1 MRWRRPLR
9 RRQAGRRVSRRFA
22 RNFMAIRDIQSPVD
36 MLIAGDP
43 QHLGG
48 YWLSGRLGA
57 GGQGVVYEAYAE
69 DGVRVAIKVL
79 HGGQAEQLA
88 KEATAAQRVASFCTA
103 RVITAELEGPRP
115 YIVSEYVPGP
125 NLRKAVGEGRRFA
138 GGDLHRLATA
148 VATALTAIHEAGVV
162 HRDLKPDNVLLG
174 PDGPRVIDFGIARTA
189 EMSLTAT
196 GVVTGTPT
204 YMAPEVFVG
213 QRAGAPA
220 DVFAWGGI
228 MLYAATGTD
237 PFEAESLGGVMHR
250 VLSASPDLG
259 VLPETLRPL
268 VAAALSKEPQERPTA
283 RHLLIALV
291 SGGTGLDTGRL
302 LTQGNRAAADVAV
315 LDADPALGTLAEE
328 SYALLSP
335 AERELAAEFFLRLV
349 TVSDRGEL
357 SIRHAELAELVE
369 GRPPSEVTA
378 NMRILKVFGYLLGED
393 DEQIWLA
400 RPALPHAWPRL
411 RRWIDANRDGLA
423 AHRQILTAAK
433 LWVAS
438 GRRDGDLFQG
448 SNLENSLQW
457 AATARKNITLSP
469 AERDFLESSA
479 RLSRR
484 KAKRARLASLSLA
497 GLLVIA
503 LTAGGLAVYQGGV
516 ADSRAEQLAV
526 QLSRSESVR
535 LAALADTVRRTDPRL
550 ATLLSVAAW
559 RLGGTPQA
567 RAALTASLAQ
577 RERAMFR
584 DPARTSDALRAF
596 GPDGRT
602 LVSIDRAQA
611 RLWDVRT
618 GRRTALIS
626 GLGLGG
632 QVVDVGLSPSGRTL
646 IAATAKRAGAWDTRT
661 GKVIRTWTFRRTA
674 DLVNGGAEAVMEH
687 EGRRVILKP
696 SESDQFNVV
705 AAENPAARTG
715 ALSPDGEWL
724 ARGGDGTLEL
734 THIKDGRSAEI
745 GEEDAG
751 TDEPWN
757 HGNPVF
763 NADGRLLATVA
774 RESVQFWRLPDAQ
787 LLSEVS
793 VQGDGDLGVMP
804 VGAFD
809 GSTFRYLM
817 GDQVFSVDVA
827 DLTAGAEPGPVENA
841 AFSRDGRHLVVEEPA
856 GVTTLHAAPS
866 GEPIGSLP
874 AAGSIDFSGDG
885 RRMALL
891 SQGRIKVLDTA
902 TRKVV
907 AEFAIGKGDL
917 KAWSVRFGPDGT
929 RLALALDTPLN
940 GRSPREHAVELW
952 DWQAR
957 RRLWQAPTGTA
968 QDLAFSP
975 DGRRLAVVGP
985 EHRLLD
991 TTSGKAIGEPFGAG
1005 GKDTY
1010 GSRVYF
1016 THSGKAVVVFDSRGR
1031 VTLWDPATLR
1041 MIGTPIRGVFAGVAA
1056 YSPTEDLVAVSEGD
1070 GRVWFFDPLTGNEL
1084 GLSADTDGGLDPETG
1099 ELLSVS
1105 FTPDG
1110 TDVLTVDRNGTVRRF
1125 PAAASAAANAVCV
1138 RAGRSLTPQEWKTYI
1153 PGLPYRK
1160 VCG

>member
-1 MRWRRPLR
+1 M
-9 RRQAGRRVSRRFA
+9 
-22 RNFMAIRDIQSPVD
+22 
-36 MLIAGDP
+36 
-43 QHLGG
+43 
-48 YWLSGRLGA
+48 SGRLGA

-103 RVITAELEGPRP
+103 RVITVELEGPRP

-125 NLRKAVGEGRRFA
+125 NPRKAVGEGRRFA

-148 VATALTAIHEAGVV
+148 VATALTAIHEASVV

-228 MLYAATGTD
+228 MLYTATGTD

-291 SGGTGLDTGRL
+291 SGGAGLDTGRL
-302 LTQGNRAAADVAV
+302 LAQGNRAAADVAV

-335 AERELAAEFFLRLV
+335 AEREPAAEFFLRLV

-369 GRPPSEVTA
+369 GGPPSEVTA

-497 GLLVIA
+497 GPLVIA
-503 LTAGGLAVYQGGV
+503 LAAGGLVVYQGGV

-584 DPARTSDALRAF
+584 DPAGTSDTLRAF
-596 GPDGRT
+596 GSDGRT
-602 LVSIDRAQA
+602 LVSIGRNQA

-646 IAATAKRAGAWDTRT
+646 IAATAKRARAWDTRT
-661 GKVIRTWTFRRTA
+661 GKVIRTWTFRRMA

-687 EGRRVILKP
+687 EGRRVILKS

-705 AAENPAARTG
+705 TAENPAARTG
-715 ALSPDGEWL
+715 ALGPDGAWL
-724 ARGGDGTLEL
+724 ARGGDG
-734 THIKDGRSAEI
+734 
-745 GEEDAG
+745 
-751 TDEPWN
+751 
-757 HGNPVF
+757 
-763 NADGRLLATVA
+763 
-774 RESVQFWRLPDAQ
+774 
-787 LLSEVS
+787 
-793 VQGDGDLGVMP
+793 
-804 VGAFD
+804 
-809 GSTFRYLM
+809 
-817 GDQVFSVDVA
+817 
-827 DLTAGAEPGPVENA
+827 
-841 AFSRDGRHLVVEEPA
+841 
-856 GVTTLHAAPS
+856 
-866 GEPIGSLP
+866 
-874 AAGSIDFSGDG
+874 
-885 RRMALL
+885 
-891 SQGRIKVLDTA
+891 A

-907 AEFAIGKGDL
+907 AEFAVGKDDL
-917 KAWSVRFGPDGT
+917 KAQTVHFGPDGT
-929 RLALALDTPLN
+929 RLALTLDTPLN
-940 GRSPREHAVELW
+940 GRSPRGHAVELW

-957 RRLWQAPTGTA
+957 RRLWQAPTGMA

-991 TTSGKAIGEPFGAG
+991 TTGGKAIGEPFGAG

-1010 GSRVYF
+1010 GTRVYF

-1070 GRVWFFDPLTGNEL
+1070 GPVWFFDPLTGNDL

-1110 TDVLTVDRNGTVRRF
+1110 TDVPTVDRNGTVRRF
-1125 PAAASAAANAVCV
+1125 PAAASVAANAVCA

-1153 PGLPYRK
+1153 PALPYRK

>member
-1 MRWRRPLR
+1 
-9 RRQAGRRVSRRFA
+9 
-22 RNFMAIRDIQSPVD
+22 
-36 MLIAGDP
+36 MLTAGDP

-48 YWLSGRLGA
+48 YWLSRRLGV

-79 HGGQAEQLA
+79 HGGQAGQLA
-88 KEATAAQRVASFCTA
+88 REATAAQRVASFCTA
-103 RVITAELEGPRP
+103 RVIAAELEGPQP

-125 NLRKAVGEGRRFA
+125 NLRKAVDEGRRFV

-196 GVVTGTPT
+196 GLVTGTPT
-204 YMAPEVFVG
+204 YMAPEVFTG
-213 QRAGAPA
+213 QRAGTPA

-259 VLPETLRPL
+259 VLPEALRPL

-283 RHLLIALV
+283 RQLLIALV
-291 SGGTGLDTGRL
+291 SGGIGLDTGRL
-302 LTQGNRAAADVAV
+302 LAQGNRAAADVAV
-315 LDADPALGTLAEE
+315 LDVDPALGTLAEE
-328 SYALLSP
+328 SYALLGP

-349 TVSDRGEL
+349 TVSERGEL
-357 SIRHAELAELVE
+357 SVRRADLAELME
-369 GRPPSEVTA
+369 GRPLPEAAAIT
-378 NMRILKVFGYLLGED
+378 RILKVFGYLLSRDG
-393 DEQIWLA
+393 EQIWLA

-438 GRRDGDLFQG
+438 GRRDGDLFHG
-448 SNLENSLQW
+448 SSLENGLQW

-484 KAKRARLASLSLA
+484 RAKRARLASLSLA

-503 LTAGGLAVYQGGV
+503 LAAGGLAVYQGGV
-516 ADSRAEQLAV
+516 ADSRAEQLSA

-535 LAALADTVRRTDPRL
+535 LATLADTTRHTDPRL
-550 ATLLSVAAW
+550 AMLFSVAAW
-559 RLGGTPQA
+559 RLSGTPQA

-584 DPARTSDALRAF
+584 DPAKTSDTLRAF
-596 GPDGRT
+596 GRDGRT
-602 LVSIDRAQA
+602 LVSIDKHQA

-626 GLGLGG
+626 GLGLDGR

-674 DLVNGGAEAVMEH
+674 DQVNGWVEAVMEN
-687 EGRRVILKP
+687 EGRRVIVKP
-696 SESDQFNVV
+696 GNSQWDVIT
-705 AAENPAARTG
+705 AENPAARTG
-715 ALSPDGEWL
+715 TLSPDGAWL
-724 ARGGDGTLEL
+724 ARRGYGTLRL
-734 THIKDGRSAEI
+734 TRIKGGWAAEI
-745 GEEDAG
+745 GEKDEDG
-751 TDEPWN
+751 IEETWN
-757 HGNPVF
+757 HGDPVF
-763 NADGRLLATVA
+763 NADGRLLATAA
-774 RESVQFWRLPDAQ
+774 RESIQFWRLPDAQ
-787 LLSEVS
+787 LVSEVA
-793 VQGDGDLGVMP
+793 VRGDGDIGVMP

-809 GSTFRYLM
+809 GSAFRYLM

-827 DLTAGAEPGPVENA
+827 DLMTETESGSVNAA
-841 AFSRDGRHLVVEEPA
+841 AFSRDGRHLVVEEEDPE

-866 GEPIGSLP
+866 GKPIGPLP

-891 SQGRIKVLDTA
+891 SRGRIKVLDTA

-907 AEFAIGKGDL
+907 AEFAVGKDDL
-917 KAWSVRFGPDGT
+917 KAQTVHFGPDGT
-929 RLALALDTPLN
+929 RLALTLDTPLN
-940 GRSPREHAVELW
+940 GRSPRRHAVELW

-957 RRLWQAPTGTA
+957 RRLWQAPTGME

-1041 MIGTPIRGVFAGVAA
+1041 MIGTPIRDTFAGVAA
-1056 YSPTEDLVAVSEGD
+1056 YSPTEDLVAVNEGD
-1070 GRVWFFDPLTGNEL
+1070 GRVRLFDPLTGNDL
-1084 GLSADTDGGLDPETG
+1084 GLSADTGGGLDPETG

-1125 PAAASAAANAVCV
+1125 PAAAWAVVNAVCA
-1138 RAGRSLTPQEWKTYI
+1138 RAGRSLTPQEWKTYV
-1153 PGLPYRK
+1153 PSLPYRK